1 MLQDPQSKISQ
12 LVNQPPPLTQGEVD
26 AKSQP
31 KDLGT
36 PKPSIEGAPEAGIS
50 QPPAE
55 VQGPNRMGFIEAQKQ
70 ALQNGAKEKM
80 QAKLNEYM
88 APKDDGPD
96 RKGPSTPS
104 SKPNLGGSAPEA
116 RRPEARPP
124 TPKMPSLRMPQI
136 GKPRF

>member
-12 LVNQPPPLTQGEVD
+12 LVNQPPPITQGEVD

-55 VQGPNRMGFIEAQKQ
+55 VQGENRMGFIEAQKQ

-80 QAKLNEYM
+80 QAKLSEQT
-88 APKDDGPD
+88 APQSDGPD
-96 RKGPSTPS
+96 RKGPSTPGS
-104 SKPNLGGSAPEA
+104 NPNLGGRAPEA

-124 TPKMPSLRMPQI
+124 TPKMPSLRMPRI